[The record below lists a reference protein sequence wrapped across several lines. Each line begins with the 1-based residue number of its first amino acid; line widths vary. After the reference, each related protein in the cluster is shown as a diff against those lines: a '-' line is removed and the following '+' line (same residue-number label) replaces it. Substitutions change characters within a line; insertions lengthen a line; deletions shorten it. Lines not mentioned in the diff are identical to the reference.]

1 MQRENIKREKRKT
14 RSVREDWSAWLP
26 EEMDQLFDA
35 TRSDLETSNFSLS
48 VALDEA
54 LTLCKQGHS
63 TLDKK
68 RVTTLLMLF
77 DHLATRLRLV
87 ISAIKEHGIRFG
99 TLPNVRPLSP
109 SNFRGSTAQRIS
121 LMDNLLARVGF
132 EDRRRLFHKLYSLEQ
147 IIDQL
152 QLESRR
158 AVEGISGEA
167 LNDESPEMPSRGIPS
182 RLREPNYSS
191 STHEVSEVSPEAS
204 LSAFF
209 SHISEF
215 PWMKFGIAWS
225 SFGLVVV
232 PLAVL
237 SARGMPER
245 VALFTL
251 LAAILPVQYVIFAG
265 IKKFRAVFRRVGS
278 PNEEQSHEKSF
289 SERRVAADP
298 IRAGMRALHDLEVFG
313 YDLNTCLGET
323 TIMFKS
329 FLCVLPPDELEAF
342 VGELR
347 GRSVIESQ
355 GSFASEVE
363 WPGTLSDRFK
373 RLKFLTPED
382 IATIK

>member
-1 MQRENIKREKRKT
+1 
-14 RSVREDWSAWLP
+14 
-26 EEMDQLFDA
+26 MDQLFDA
-35 TRSDLETSNFSLS
+35 TRSDLEHSNFVLS

-54 LTLCKQGHS
+54 LTLCNQGHL
-63 TLDKK
+63 TRDKE
-68 RVTTLLMLF
+68 RAIAVIALF

-99 TLPNVRPLSP
+99 TLPNLKPLSP

-121 LMDNLLARVGF
+121 LMDNLLARVVF

-182 RLREPNYSS
+182 HLREPNYSS
-191 STHEVSEVSPEAS
+191 STREVSEVSPGAS

-209 SHISEF
+209 LELSEF
-215 PWMKFGIAWS
+215 PWMKFGLAWS
-225 SFGLVVV
+225 SFGLIVV

-251 LAAILPVQYVIFAG
+251 LAAILPVQYVIFAA

-278 PNEEQSHEKSF
+278 PSEEQSHEKSF
-289 SERRVAADP
+289 SEQRVAADP